1 MRVHSLFAVRK
12 ELPQRANFALMLLS
26 FLVPLGI
33 WTAVSYVPFL
43 WHPKVHI
50 EVPGDLEYATVG
62 MLIDRDTFAEER
74 ARLLAA
80 GLEPPR
86 GYRANPVYLPAPHE
100 VARALVTAFQTEP
113 RRSSEPW
120 FHQSLW
126 HSVTIIFWGFTLS
139 SVAGV
144 PLGIL
149 CGTYALFARLTEPVV
164 EFIRYMPA
172 PVFGALAVAILGIH
186 DGPKIAIIVIGTLFQ
201 QVLVVANSTRRLDP
215 ALLEAAQTLGA
226 RNLTLV
232 TTVVVPGV
240 ITRVYTDMRILL
252 GWAWTYLIVAELIGT
267 STGITWFITQQ
278 ARYKNY
284 ENVYAAI
291 IIIGLIGL
299 GTDLLLA
306 WLGRRIFPWEPGQ
319 ADSGL
324 LAKWRQLLP
333 GGRRLSPEPS
343 STSASIVQGS

>member
-1 MRVHSLFAVRK
+1 MPAHPLFAVRK
-12 ELPQRANFALMLLS
+12 ELPGHTSLVLTLLS
-26 FLVPLGI
+26 FLVPFFL
-33 WTAVSYVPFL
+33 WCAVSYVPFL
-43 WHPKVHI
+43 WHPKV
-50 EVPGDLEYATVG
+50 EVEAPGDLDYAMVG
-62 MLIDRDTFAEER
+62 MLIDRDVFERESRRLTAE
-74 ARLLAA
+74 

-86 GYRANPVYLPAPHE
+86 GFRANPVYLPAPHE
-100 VARALVTAFQTEP
+100 VATALVTAFQAEP

-120 FHQSLW
+120 FHESLW

-139 SVAGV
+139 SLVGV

-149 CGTYALFARLTEPVV
+149 CGTYALFARLSEPVI
-164 EFIRYMPA
+164 EFVRYMPA
-172 PVFGALAVAILGIH
+172 PVFGALCVAILGIH
-186 DGPKIAIIVIGTLFQ
+186 DAPKIAIIFIGTFFQ
-201 QVLVVANSTRRLDP
+201 QVLVIGNSTRALDP

-226 RNLTLV
+226 RGPALV
-232 TTVVVPGV
+232 TRVVVPGV
-240 ITRVYTDMRILL
+240 VSRVYTDMRILL

-306 WLGRRIFPWEPGQ
+306 WIGRRIFPWEPGQ
-319 ADSGL
+319 SEGL
-324 LAKWRQLLP
+324 LAKWR
-333 GGRRLSPEPS
+333 RLSGRSGPMAVETTPMS
-343 STSASIVQGS
+343 VAEGS